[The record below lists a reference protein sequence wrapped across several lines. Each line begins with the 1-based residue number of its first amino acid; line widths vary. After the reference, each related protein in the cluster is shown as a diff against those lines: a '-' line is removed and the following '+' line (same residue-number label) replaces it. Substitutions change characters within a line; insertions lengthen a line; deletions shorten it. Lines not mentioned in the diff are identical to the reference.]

1 MEDTEDKADD
11 GGEEKDPE
19 GMVELRARPISR
31 HTAVFMDLLA
41 DKTELYDVEDDPG
54 DEEEQIE
61 LFSSDREKTTRSI
74 WKGAISQLGVRR
86 VIRRGQIDSPLT
98 TGLTMIAVA

>member
-1 MEDTEDKADD
+1 LDGKGSFTHQEYQQVHLEIQSVVEDTEDKADD

-31 HTAVFMDLLA
+31 HTAVLMDLLA
-41 DKTELYDVEDDPG
+41 DKTELYDVEDDPE

-61 LFSSDREKTTRSI
+61 LFSSDREETTGSI
-74 WKGAISQLGVRR
+74 WKKAVSQLG
-86 VIRRGQIDSPLT
+86 
-98 TGLTMIAVA
+98 A